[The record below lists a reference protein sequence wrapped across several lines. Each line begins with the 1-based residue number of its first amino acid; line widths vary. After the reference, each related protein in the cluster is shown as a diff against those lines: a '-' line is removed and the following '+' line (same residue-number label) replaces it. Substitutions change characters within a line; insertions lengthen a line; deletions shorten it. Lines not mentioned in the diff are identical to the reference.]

1 MYYIISNII
10 IEHLRST
17 RAQFSIIHVM
27 DGQEIEQNLHIE
39 SGQSPSYEHAERTEK
54 VKKHQTMTFNQVL
67 FLEKIES
74 IVGVLSFSK
83 RFEGKNYVLTFNKDV
98 SSVSFSF

>member
-10 IEHLRST
+10 IAHLRST

-74 IVGVLSFSK
+74 IVGVLSSCDGWPRNRTK
-83 RFEGKNYVLTFNKDV
+83 SSYRVRSVTFI
-98 SSVSFSF
+98 

>member
-10 IEHLRST
+10 IAHLRST
-17 RAQFSIIHVM
+17 RAQFSII
-27 DGQEIEQNLHIE
+27 HIE